1 MTRVAAP
8 AKIGTM
14 TFTGFPDAAFEF
26 YEGLEADNSKAYW
39 QDHKAIYETAVKGP
53 LTALLAEL
61 EPEFGQAKVFR
72 PHRDVRF
79 SADKSPYKTQQ
90 GAFLGTDVGVAGHY
104 LAVDANGLLAGGGFR
119 AHDTDQTKRMR
130 AAVDSPAG
138 AELERLVIDLRAA
151 GFEIAGEQVATT
163 PRGFAKDHPRIELLR
178 HKELMALER
187 CGAQAWVS
195 TTRARFEVEK
205 AWRALGPINAW
216 FAEHVGPSSQ
226 IGRPRR

>member
-26 YEGLEADNSKAYW
+26 YEGLEVDNSKAYW

-119 AHDTDQTKRMR
+119 AHGTDQTKRMR

-163 PRGFAKDHPRIELLR
+163 PRGFARDHPRIELLR
-178 HKELMALER
+178 HKELMALKR
-187 CGAQAWVS
+187 FGAPAWVS
-195 TTRARFEVEK
+195 TTRARSEVEK

-216 FAEHVGPSSQ
+216 FAEHVGPSTQ

>member
-53 LTALLAEL
+53 LTTLLAEL

-119 AHDTDQTKRMR
+119 AHGTDQTKRMR
-130 AAVDSPAG
+130 ARRSTPRPVPSSSTWSSTSARRASRSPASRWPPRRVDSPG
-138 AELERLVIDLRAA
+138 TIPGSSCCV
-151 GFEIAGEQVATT
+151 
-163 PRGFAKDHPRIELLR
+163 
-178 HKELMALER
+178 
-187 CGAQAWVS
+187 
-195 TTRARFEVEK
+195 TR
-205 AWRALGPINAW
+205 
-216 FAEHVGPSSQ
+216 S
-226 IGRPRR
+226 

>member
-119 AHDTDQTKRMR
+119 AHGTDQTKRMR

-151 GFEIAGEQVATT
+151 GFEIAGQ
-163 PRGFAKDHPRIELLR
+163 GD
-178 HKELMALER
+178 
-187 CGAQAWVS
+187 GA
-195 TTRARFEVEK
+195 
-205 AWRALGPINAW
+205 G
-216 FAEHVGPSSQ
+216 
-226 IGRPRR
+226 